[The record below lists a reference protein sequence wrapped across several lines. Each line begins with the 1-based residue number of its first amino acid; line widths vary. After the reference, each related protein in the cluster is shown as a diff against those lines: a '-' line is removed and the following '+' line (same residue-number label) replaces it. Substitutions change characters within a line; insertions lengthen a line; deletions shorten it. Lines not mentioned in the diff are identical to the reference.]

1 MSRGNRG
8 FMSNYMEHL
17 ANIGNPGVPR
27 PVNLYGELF
36 SCNPEGSTNNSL
48 TFHRPDIIHA
58 QSKILC
64 WK

>member
-1 MSRGNRG
+1 MGRGNRG

-27 PVNLYGELF
+27 PVNLYGKLF
-36 SCNPEGSTNNSL
+36 SCNMKGSTINYL
-48 TFHRPDIIHA
+48 TFHRLDILHA
-58 QSKILC
+58 HSKILC